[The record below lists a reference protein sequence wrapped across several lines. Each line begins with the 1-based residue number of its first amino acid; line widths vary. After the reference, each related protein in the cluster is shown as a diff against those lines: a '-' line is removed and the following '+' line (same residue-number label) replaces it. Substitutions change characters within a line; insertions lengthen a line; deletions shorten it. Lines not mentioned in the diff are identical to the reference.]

1 MQHHAFLVREYLMGD
16 FSTKWAHKA
25 DKNKTTSDLNLSNCV
40 SVVSLLFF
48 SSDNS
53 ILMRIEELTWVALLW
68 KEGSLNVILDNIKQ
82 VFVALNFL
90 PRMKLDVNKQMS
102 SNDLAMNSTI
112 GFSVW
117 YSTSIAQEICSVL
130 WLISKKFVFHRN

>member
-1 MQHHAFLVREYLMGD
+1 M
-16 FSTKWAHKA
+16 
-25 DKNKTTSDLNLSNCV
+25 
-40 SVVSLLFF
+40 
-48 SSDNS
+48 
-53 ILMRIEELTWVALLW
+53 
-68 KEGSLNVILDNIKQ
+68 ILDNVKQ

-117 YSTSIAQEICSVL
+117 YSTRNLFNSVAD
-130 WLISKKFVFHRN
+130 